1 MKFILELWDSLDQLN
16 NGMKEN
22 KKSLKIGKS
31 LRLIKMKRK
40 CSVCGKK
47 KEDHEFDIRPFINHK
62 NYYICSKDCYRKW
75 CKNWLKRDF

>member
-1 MKFILELWDSLDQLN
+1 
-16 NGMKEN
+16 
-22 KKSLKIGKS
+22 
-31 LRLIKMKRK
+31 MKRK

-62 NYYICSKDCYRKW
+62 NYYICSRKCYKNW